1 MTRIFSKLRSCKVKK
16 KIFIKKK
23 LKLLRFLWHLS
34 SPNTLRTFY
43 IKVSR
48 FFGRKTPT
56 YLVVISHTYLNF
68 KNNPEQWEIC
78 DFNAIW
84 SREGG
89 ENGCFNYRFKIC
101 KSSPADCLVDVP
113 TWILLYLST
122 SFIQNSTSI
131 TEINTFKI
139 LSSENF

>member
-1 MTRIFSKLRSCKVKK
+1 M
-16 KIFIKKK
+16 
-23 LKLLRFLWHLS
+23 KLLRFLLHLS
-34 SPNTLRTFY
+34 NPNTLRTFY

-56 YLVVISHTYLNF
+56 YLAVISSTYLIF
-68 KNNPEQWEIC
+68 KHNPKYWEIC

-84 SREGG
+84 SGEGG

-113 TWILLYLST
+113 TWILLYFTT

-131 TEINTFKI
+131 TEIYTFKI
-139 LSSENF
+139 LSVENFLNWNDKNFQSAVLLYRVSQ